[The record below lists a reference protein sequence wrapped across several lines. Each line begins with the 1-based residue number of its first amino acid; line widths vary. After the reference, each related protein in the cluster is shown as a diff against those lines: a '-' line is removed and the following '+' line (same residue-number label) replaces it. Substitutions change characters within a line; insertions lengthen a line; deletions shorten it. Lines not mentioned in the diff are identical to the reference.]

1 MQDNRTRLTAWL
13 LGIPIALRWP
23 SFRCAPEIPDM
34 SYSSTYRR
42 NSFPF
47 GRLSIAALIAL
58 VSIVSYLSTRSKNEL
73 TGETQHVAM
82 SVEQEIGMG
91 LQAAPEMESQYGGP
105 SADEQGQALVNRVGE
120 RLVEHSVAVKSHYQ
134 FQFHL
139 LADTE
144 TINAFALPGGQ
155 VFITEGLF
163 RHLKTDGQLAGV
175 LGHEIGHVIE
185 RHSAQQL
192 AKSQLT
198 EGLTGAAVV
207 ASYDPNNPRSRETAA
222 VAAAIGKLVSLRY
235 SRGDELQ
242 ADEWGVKLTAA
253 AGYDP
258 RAMIGVMEILEAA
271 SQSGSPPEFFSTHP
285 NPEHRLE
292 RIKQLIAKEFPN
304 GVPAGLER

>member
-1 MQDNRTRLTAWL
+1 MSYENGSGGQRASFPAGRLLIAAV
-13 LGIPIALRWP
+13 IALI
-23 SFRCAPEIPDM
+23 S
-34 SYSSTYRR
+34 
-42 NSFPF
+42 
-47 GRLSIAALIAL
+47 L
-58 VSIVSYLSTRSKNEL
+58 VSYFGTRSKNEL

-82 SVEQEIGMG
+82 TVEQEIGMG

-105 SADEQGQALVNRVGE
+105 SSDKKGQDLVARVGR
-120 RLVEHSVAVKSHYQ
+120 RLVESSVAGKSHYR

-139 LADTE
+139 LADPK

-163 RHLKTDGQLAGV
+163 QHLKTEGQLAGV

-192 AKSQLT
+192 AKSRLT

-207 ASYDPNNPRSRETAA
+207 ASYDPNSARSRETAA
-222 VAAAIGKLVSLRY
+222 VAAAVGKLVGLRY
-235 SRGDELQ
+235 GRNDELQ
-242 ADEWGVKLTAA
+242 ADEWGVKLTAS

-271 SQSGSPPEFFSTHP
+271 GHGHAPPEFFSTHP

-292 RIKQLIAKEFPN
+292 RIKELIAEQFPK
-304 GVPAGLER
+304 GVPEGLVP

>member
-1 MQDNRTRLTAWL
+1 
-13 LGIPIALRWP
+13 
-23 SFRCAPEIPDM
+23 M
-34 SYSSTYRR
+34 SYGSYDRR
-42 NSFPF
+42 SPSPY
-47 GRLSIAALIAL
+47 GRLLIAGLIAL
-58 VSIVSYLSTRSKNEL
+58 VSVISYLGTRSKNEL

-91 LQAAPEMESQYGGP
+91 LQALPEMESQYGGE
-105 SADEQGQALVNRVGE
+105 SANARGRALVTKVGQ
-120 RLVEHSVAVKSHYQ
+120 RLVEHSVAAKSRYQ
-134 FQFHL
+134 FRFHL
-139 LADTE
+139 LADPN

-163 RHLKTDGQLAGV
+163 RHLKTEGQLAGV

-198 EGLTGAAVV
+198 EGLTGAAVI
-207 ASYDPNNPRSRETAA
+207 ASYDPDNPRSRETAA
-222 VAAAIGKLVSLRY
+222 VAAAVGKLVSLRF

-258 RAMIGVMEILEAA
+258 RAMIGVMEVLEEA
-271 SQSGSPPEFFSTHP
+271 SRGGAPPEFFSTHP
-285 NPEHRLE
+285 NPQHRVV
-292 RIKQLIAKEFPN
+292 RIKQLIARQFPD
-304 GVPAGLER
+304 GQK

>member
-1 MQDNRTRLTAWL
+1 
-13 LGIPIALRWP
+13 
-23 SFRCAPEIPDM
+23 M
-34 SYSSTYRR
+34 SYAYGESRPSL
-42 NSFPF
+42 PW
-47 GRLSIAALIAL
+47 GRLSIAALVAL
-58 VSIVSYLSTRSKNEL
+58 ISIVSYLTTRTKNEL

-91 LQAAPEMESQYGGP
+91 LQAVPEMESQYG
-105 SADEQGQALVNRVGE
+105 DESSDREGRALVNEVGQ
-120 RLVEHSVAVKSHYQ
+120 RLVEHSVAAKSRYE
-134 FQFHL
+134 FRFHL
-139 LADTE
+139 LADGR

-163 RHLKTDGQLAGV
+163 RHLKTEGQLAGV

-198 EGLTGAAVV
+198 EGLTGAAVL
-207 ASYDPNNPRSRETAA
+207 ASYDPNNPRSRDTAA
-222 VAAAIGKLVSLRY
+222 VAVAIGKLVSLRY

-242 ADEWGVKLTAA
+242 ADEWGIKLTAS

-258 RAMIGVMEILEAA
+258 RAMLGVMEVLEAA
-271 SQSGSPPEFFSTHP
+271 SHGGEPPEFFSTHP

-292 RIKQLIAKEFPN
+292 RIKRLIAKEYPN
-304 GVPAGLER
+304 GVPAGLTL

>member
-1 MQDNRTRLTAWL
+1 
-13 LGIPIALRWP
+13 
-23 SFRCAPEIPDM
+23 M
-34 SYSSTYRR
+34 SYAYGNRR
-42 NSFPF
+42 SPFPI
-47 GRLSIAALIAL
+47 GRLLIAGLIAL
-58 VSIVSYLSTRSKNEL
+58 VSIISYLSTRTENEL

-82 SVEQEIGMG
+82 SIDQEIGMG
-91 LQAAPEMESQYGGP
+91 LQAVPEMEAQYGGE
-105 SADEQGQALVNRVGE
+105 SSDRQGQALVNQVGL
-120 RLVEHSVAVKSHYQ
+120 RLVGHSIAAKSHYQ
-134 FQFHL
+134 FNFHL
-139 LADTE
+139 LADGD

-163 RHLKTDGQLAGV
+163 KHLQTEGQLAGV

-198 EGLTGAAVV
+198 EGLTGAAAI
-207 ASYDPNNPRSRETAA
+207 ASYDPDNPRSRQTAA

-258 RAMIGVMEILEAA
+258 RAMIGVMEVLEAA
-271 SQSGSPPEFFSTHP
+271 SQGGGAPEFFSTHP
-285 NPEHRLE
+285 NPANRVR
-292 RIKQLIAKEFPN
+292 RIKGLIEQAFPD
-304 GVPAGLER
+304 GVPSGLEP

>member
-1 MQDNRTRLTAWL
+1 
-13 LGIPIALRWP
+13 
-23 SFRCAPEIPDM
+23 M
-34 SYSSTYRR
+34 SYGAGYRR
-42 NSFPF
+42 NSFPL
-47 GRLSIAALIAL
+47 GRLLAAALIAL
-58 VSIVSYLSTRSKNEL
+58 VSLLSYFGTRSKNEL

-91 LQAAPEMESQYGGP
+91 LQAAPEMESQYGGL
-105 SADEQGQALVNRVGE
+105 SDDEQGQAEVTKVGE
-120 RLVEHSVAVKSHYQ
+120 RLVARSVAATSRCR

-139 LADTE
+139 LADPQ

-163 RHLKTDGQLAGV
+163 KRLTTEGQLAGV
-175 LGHEIGHVIE
+175 LGHEMGHVIE

-207 ASYDPNNPRSRETAA
+207 ASYDPDNPRSAETAA

-242 ADEWGVKLTAA
+242 ADEWGVKLTAD

-258 RAMIGVMEILEAA
+258 RAMIGVMQILEEA
-271 SQSGSPPEFFSTHP
+271 SRGGAPPEFFSTHP
-285 NPEHRLE
+285 NPQHRLQ
-292 RIKQLIAKEFPN
+292 RIEELISEEFPDD
-304 GVPAGLER
+304 VPGGLQP

>member
-1 MQDNRTRLTAWL
+1 
-13 LGIPIALRWP
+13 
-23 SFRCAPEIPDM
+23 M
-34 SYSSTYRR
+34 SYAYGERR
-42 NSFPF
+42 SGIPF
-47 GRLSIAALIAL
+47 GRLLIAGLIAL
-58 VSIVSYLSTRSKNEL
+58 VSVISYVATRSTNEL

-82 SVEQEIGMG
+82 TVEQEIGMG
-91 LQAAPEMESQYGGP
+91 LQALPEMESQYGGE
-105 SADEQGQALVNRVGE
+105 SADQEARALVTKVGQ
-120 RLVEHSVAVKSHYQ
+120 RLVEHSVAAKSRYQ
-134 FQFHL
+134 FRFHL
-139 LADTE
+139 LADAK

-163 RHLKTDGQLAGV
+163 GHLKTEGQLAGV

-198 EGLTGAAVV
+198 EGLTGAAVI

-222 VAAAIGKLVSLRY
+222 VAAAIGQLVSLRY

-258 RAMIGVMEILEAA
+258 RSMIGVMQVLESA
-271 SQSGSPPEFFSTHP
+271 SQGAESPEFFSTHP

-292 RIKQLIAKEFPN
+292 KIKKLIAKQFPE
-304 GVPAGLER
+304 GVPAGLEP